1 MAQYEKRFSGSFQRL
16 LVFLDEEIPRG
27 SITVTQ
33 EGAADMACGGVR
45 CAVRVYERYSMLG
58 SNRLTLTVTL
68 FGRDGEIDLSA
79 ITSGGSQAMFF
90 KINTWGEQ
98 AFLDR
103 FVSQLEKYRP

>member
-1 MAQYEKRFSGSFQRL
+1 MAQYQKHFTGPFQGL
-16 LVFLDEEIPRG
+16 LVYLDHEILHG
-27 SITVTQ
+27 SVTASQ
-33 EGAADMACGGVR
+33 EGGADMACGDVR
-45 CAVRVYERYSMLG
+45 CAVRVYERYSFLG

-68 FGRDGEIDLSA
+68 FGRDGNLELHA

-90 KINTWGEQ
+90 KINTWGEL